1 MEKNELDIL
10 SKLLQDYKDCYK
22 EIEMFID
29 TKNPVELK
37 SIDTLERSFNKY
49 LREVKGLRSSDKEIN
64 SCLYDALQNKYANK
78 MKKETENS
86 ISMSILMT
94 EDMTTSI
101 ANADTPEDKKQILSR
116 LFTHWNEV
124 SESVKENLLKIKY
137 LNYSNNAPDCA
148 RNVLMHL
155 TRVNLGLYDNIKNVS
170 EIKTEMENMYKKEM
184 DNDYSDLNRRT
195 FVMKIKINQIIKEV
209 NNYYNNEPVLSD
221 ESTDKIKVL
230 TTDKN

>member
-1 MEKNELDIL
+1 
-10 SKLLQDYKDCYK
+10 
-22 EIEMFID
+22 
-29 TKNPVELK
+29 
-37 SIDTLERSFNKY
+37 
-49 LREVKGLRSSDKEIN
+49 
-64 SCLYDALQNKYANK
+64 
-78 MKKETENS
+78 
-86 ISMSILMT
+86 
-94 EDMTTSI
+94 
-101 ANADTPEDKKQILSR
+101 
-116 LFTHWNEV
+116 
-124 SESVKENLLKIKY
+124 
-137 LNYSNNAPDCA
+137 
-148 RNVLMHL
+148 MHL